1 MNDFI
6 YIKKN
11 KKEEIYKSEFPT
23 LELTILEQKDKKK
36 ISKLIEPLNI
46 DEKEDSKILKTS
58 SQFKEDENENE
69 SKNYKTGKDINKNY
83 CC

>member
-1 MNDFI
+1 MISFI
-6 YIKKN
+6 LKKS
-11 KKEEIYKSEFPT
+11 KKLKKRKKYEFPT
-23 LELTILEQKDKKK
+23 FLEQKVEKK

-46 DEKEDSKILKTS
+46 DKKEDSKILKTS